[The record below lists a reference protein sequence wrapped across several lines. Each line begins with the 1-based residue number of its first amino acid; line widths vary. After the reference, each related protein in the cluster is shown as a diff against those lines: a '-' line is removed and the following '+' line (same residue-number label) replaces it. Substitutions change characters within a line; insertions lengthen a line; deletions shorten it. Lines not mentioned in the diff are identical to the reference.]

1 MGLQD
6 LVIIAVAIVDKHFT
20 SYEKLLLLL
29 INILCLEEVVV
40 AAVVAIVVVDKHF
53 ALHEKLS
60 NYATLLVFPTE
71 MENGNKKLKIGSQ
84 SYKKI

>member
-1 MGLQD
+1 
-6 LVIIAVAIVDKHFT
+6 
-20 SYEKLLLLL
+20 
-29 INILCLEEVVV
+29 LCLEEVVV

-60 NYATLLVFPTE
+60 NYATLLVFPD
-71 MENGNKKLKIGSQ
+71 LKIGSQ

>member
-1 MGLQD
+1 
-6 LVIIAVAIVDKHFT
+6 
-20 SYEKLLLLL
+20 LLLLL

-60 NYATLLVFPTE
+60 NYATLLVFPD
-71 MENGNKKLKIGSQ
+71 LKIGSQ